1 LPETGNDIRSVS
13 ELLWSRKWLVLG
25 AALLGGLLAAA
36 LAWRQPLTYQ
46 SEAKVLV
53 QPAVLSPTDPTQTI
67 DANMDTEAEL
77 ADSTPVA
84 GLVIKR
90 LNIDDDP
97 GDLLNDLEVKVAPD
111 TEILAFTYR
120 APDAVIAR
128 ERAQA
133 FAEGYLAY
141 RRQRITDEA
150 LQRRSALNAQGRAL
164 ETRLQRVTAGIKA
177 TSDPEQIRV
186 LQLQADNLVT
196 LIVANQLSVLSFPQD
211 PAVGEIV
218 QPASSPDPSGLG
230 DPFITALGVL
240 LGAALGTVLVLV
252 RERLT
257 DRPRSAYELETKLTA
272 PTLALVP
279 NRRRRIKD
287 RNRSAVELWND
298 PNSPMAEAFRVLRTN
313 LLASPMMK
321 LSQTL
326 LVTSAQAGE
335 GKTTVAAHLGIALA
349 LAGHNVVL
357 VDAALRRPTLHRLF
371 RCSDSPGLTDVAKG
385 LDLQETVRGSDLDNF
400 RLLTS
405 GASVD
410 APVELLGSD
419 AMHTL
424 LQTLEGSADI
434 VLIDGGSVLGV
445 ADGLTLAPLADG
457 ILVVV
462 DAGVSDGRT
471 VQQARRLLDLLNVP
485 IVGGVLNRYSP
496 SEARRAQAE
505 AVYGKPTESETV
517 RSVAR

>member
-1 LPETGNDIRSVS
+1 MVS

-25 AALLGGLLAAA
+25 TAILGGILAAV
-36 LAWRQPLTYQ
+36 LAWRQPLSYE

-53 QPAVLSPTDPTQTI
+53 EPAVLSPTDPTQTI
-67 DANMDTEAEL
+67 EANMDTEAEL

-84 GLVIKR
+84 ALVIDG
-90 LNIDDDP
+90 LDLDDDP
-97 GDLLNDLEVKVAPD
+97 ADLLNDLEVNVALD
-111 TEILAFTYR
+111 TEILSFTYR
-120 APDAVIAR
+120 ASDATTAR

-133 FAEGYLAY
+133 FADGYLTY

-150 LQRRSALNAQGRAL
+150 LDRRDALGTQGRAL
-164 ETRLQRVTAGIKA
+164 DTRLKRVTSDIAA
-177 TSDPEQIRV
+177 ALDPEEIRV
-186 LQLQADNLVT
+186 LRLQADNLVA
-196 LIVANQLSVLSFPQD
+196 LIVANQLSVLSFPRD

-218 QPASSPDPSGLG
+218 QPASRPDPSGVG
-230 DPFITALGVL
+230 DLLTVALGVL
-240 LGAALGTVLVLV
+240 LGAALGTVVVLL

-279 NRRRRIKD
+279 KRRRRLKD
-287 RNRSAVELWND
+287 RNRSAMALWND
-298 PNSPMAEAFRVLRTN
+298 PTSSMAEAFRVLRTN
-313 LLASPMMK
+313 LLASPVMR
-321 LSQTL
+321 QTL

-349 LAGHNVVL
+349 LAGRSVVL
-357 VDAALRRPTLHRLF
+357 VDAALRRPTIHRLF

-385 LDLQETVRGSDLDNF
+385 MALEEAVRRSDLDNF

-405 GASVD
+405 GPSVD

-419 AMHTL
+419 AMHSL

-505 AVYGKPTESETV
+505 AAYGKPMESEAV